1 MTLLQVFALRFENI
15 DNKKQ
20 HIKMK
25 KTMITLLAAGLMFAG
40 CGKQG
45 DKDNPLLQKWDTP
58 FETAPFEKI
67 KPEHYLPAFEAA
79 IAEHEKE
86 IGQIVSN
93 KEAATFDNT
102 IAALDYS
109 GQSLSRIQGIYF
121 NMMAANTS
129 KELQDLQE
137 KIGPMLAQHSDNVS
151 MNADLFKRVKAVWD
165 ARESQKYTEEQSALL
180 EKTYKSF
187 VRNGALLD
195 EAKQKELRQVNGE
208 LTTTEAKFD
217 ANLLKE
223 TKSYQL
229 VIEKKEDLKGLPQG
243 EIDKAA
249 ATAKELGK
257 EGKWVFTLDNPSF
270 IPFVTYAAN
279 RELRKEI
286 FNARVNRCN
295 NGGETDNNALVA
307 KMAELRAKKANL
319 LGYETFADY
328 QLEER
333 MAKKPENVFKLL
345 EDLLSYSVPVAKQE
359 AAEFQ
364 KLLDKDEKGA
374 TLEAWDMYYYAEKV
388 RQQKYNFDAEATR
401 PYFEINNVR
410 EGCFEVLKKLYG
422 ISFTERKD
430 ISVYA
435 QDVTAFEAKNE
446 KGEHV
451 GILYWD
457 PFTRNSKQS
466 GAWCNEYRGQ
476 YRQNGKNTTCII
488 TVCFNFAKAPNGR
501 TTLTADEA
509 STVFHEMGHAIHQLL
524 SDCTYPSVSGTN
536 VSRDFVELPSQI
548 LEHWCFEPEVLAM
561 YAKDEKGNVIP
572 EEMVKRMKAV
582 GTFNQGFAFS
592 ELLAASYLDMTFH
605 SIKAGEK
612 VNTQEL
618 EKAAM
623 QKIGM
628 ISQIPPRYRSTYF
641 SHCFGD
647 GGYSAGYYSYTW
659 SEWLDADAFEAFKE
673 AGNIFDKTTADKFKV
688 LLSSGST
695 KDAMT
700 LYKNF
705 RGKEPDI
712 KALLRNRGMIK

>member
-1 MTLLQVFALRFENI
+1 MR
-15 DNKKQ
+15 
-20 HIKMK
+20 
-25 KTMITLLAAGLMFAG
+25 KTVMSLLAAGMLFTA
-40 CGKQG
+40 CNKQ
-45 DKDNPLLQKWDTP
+45 DNADNPLLQKWDTP

-67 KPEHYLPAFEAA
+67 KPEHYLPAFKAA
-79 IAEHEKE
+79 IEQHDKE
-86 IGQIVSN
+86 IQEIVSN

-102 IAALDYS
+102 IAALEFS
-109 GQSLSRIQGIYF
+109 GQLLSRIQGVYF
-121 NMMAANTS
+121 NMLAANTS
-129 KELQDLQE
+129 TELQKAQE
-137 KIGPMLAQHSDNVS
+137 EIGPLLAHHSDNVS
-151 MNADLFKRVKAVWD
+151 MNAELFKRVKAVWD
-165 ARESQKYTEEQSALL
+165 NKDKQNYTDEQKAVL
-180 EKTYKSF
+180 EKVYKNF

-195 EAKQKELRQVNGE
+195 ANKQKELREVNAK
-208 LTTTEAKFD
+208 LTKVEAKFD
-217 ANLLKE
+217 ANLLAE
-223 TKSYQL
+223 TKAYKL
-229 VIEKKEDLKGLPQG
+229 VVGKKEDLAGLPQG

-249 ATAKELGK
+249 ALAKSTGL

-279 RELRKEI
+279 RELRKHI
-286 FNARVNRCN
+286 FEARINRCN
-295 NGGETDNNALVA
+295 KGGATDNNALVA
-307 KMAELRAKKANL
+307 KMAELRAKKADI
-319 LGYETFADY
+319 LGYETFAHY

-333 MAKKPENVFKLL
+333 MAKTPENVFKLL
-345 EDLLSYSVPVAKQE
+345 EDLLSYSVPVAKKE

-374 TLEAWDMYYYAEKV
+374 KLEAWDMYYYAEKV
-388 RQQKYNFDAEATR
+388 RQQKYDFDAEQTR
-401 PYFEINNVR
+401 PYFEIDNVR
-410 EGCFEVLKKLYG
+410 QGCFETLKKLYG
-422 ISFTERKD
+422 ISFTERTD

-435 QDVTAFEAKNE
+435 EDVRVFEAKNE

-457 PFTRNSKQS
+457 PFTRDSKQS

-488 TVCFNFAKAPNGR
+488 TVCFNYAKAPNGR

-509 STVFHEMGHAIHQLL
+509 ATVFHEMGHAIHQLL

-536 VSRDFVELPSQI
+536 VARDFVELPSQV

-561 YAKDEKGNVIP
+561 YAKNEKGEVIP
-572 EEMVKRMKAV
+572 EALLSRMKAV

-592 ELLAASYLDMTFH
+592 EILAASYLDMCFH

-612 VNTQEL
+612 VNTQEF

-623 QKIGM
+623 NKIGM

-673 AGNIFDKTTADKFKV
+673 AGNIFDPATAAKFKI

-695 KDAMT
+695 KDAMQ
-700 LYKNF
+700 LYKDF
-705 RGKEPDI
+705 RGREPDI
-712 KALLRNRGMIK
+712 KALLKNRGMSK

>member
-1 MTLLQVFALRFENI
+1 MR
-15 DNKKQ
+15 
-20 HIKMK
+20 
-25 KTMITLLAAGLMFAG
+25 KTVMSLLAAGMLFAA
-40 CGKQG
+40 CNKQ
-45 DKDNPLLQKWDTP
+45 DNADNPLLQKWDTP

-67 KPEHYLPAFEAA
+67 KPEHYLPAFKAA
-79 IAEHEKE
+79 IEQHDKE
-86 IGQIVSN
+86 IQEIVSN

-102 IAALDYS
+102 IAALEFS
-109 GQSLSRIQGIYF
+109 GQLLSRIQGVYF
-121 NMMAANTS
+121 NMLAANTS
-129 KELQDLQE
+129 TELQKAQE
-137 KIGPMLAQHSDNVS
+137 EIGPLLAHHSDNVS
-151 MNADLFKRVKAVWD
+151 MNADLFKKVKAVWD
-165 ARESQKYTEEQSALL
+165 GKDKQNYTDEQKAVL
-180 EKTYKSF
+180 EKVYKNF

-195 EAKQKELRQVNGE
+195 ANKQKELREVNAE
-208 LTTTEAKFD
+208 LTKVEAKFD
-217 ANLLKE
+217 ANLLAE
-223 TKSYQL
+223 TKAYKL
-229 VIEKKEDLKGLPQG
+229 VVGKKEDLAGLPQG

-249 ATAKELGK
+249 ALAKSTGLD
-257 EGKWVFTLDNPSF
+257 GKWVFTLDNPSF

-279 RELRKEI
+279 RELRKHI
-286 FNARVNRCN
+286 FEARINRCN
-295 NGGETDNNALVA
+295 NGGATDNNALVA
-307 KMAELRAKKANL
+307 KMAELRAKKANI
-319 LGYETFADY
+319 LGYETFAHY

-333 MAKKPENVFKLL
+333 MAKTPDKVFKLL
-345 EDLLSYSVPVAKQE
+345 EDLLSYSVPVAKKE

-374 TLEAWDMYYYAEKV
+374 KLEAWDMYYYAEKV
-388 RQQKYNFDAEATR
+388 RQQKYDFDAEQTR
-401 PYFEINNVR
+401 PYFEIDNVR
-410 EGCFEVLKKLYG
+410 QGCFETLKKLYG

-435 QDVTAFEAKNE
+435 EDVRVFEAKNE

-457 PFTRNSKQS
+457 PFTRDSKQS

-488 TVCFNFAKAPNGR
+488 TVCFNYAKAPNGR

-509 STVFHEMGHAIHQLL
+509 ATVFHEMGHAIHQLL

-536 VSRDFVELPSQI
+536 VARDFVELPSQV

-561 YAKDEKGNVIP
+561 YAKNEKGEVIP
-572 EEMVKRMKAV
+572 EALLSRMKAV

-592 ELLAASYLDMTFH
+592 ELLAASYLDMCFH

-612 VNTQEL
+612 INTQEF

-623 QKIGM
+623 NKIGM

-673 AGNIFDKTTADKFKV
+673 AGNIFDPATAAKFKV

-695 KDAMT
+695 KDAMQ
-700 LYKNF
+700 LYKDF
-705 RGKEPDI
+705 RGREPDI
-712 KALLRNRGMIK
+712 KALLRNRGMSK

>member
-1 MTLLQVFALRFENI
+1 MR
-15 DNKKQ
+15 
-20 HIKMK
+20 
-25 KTMITLLAAGLMFAG
+25 KTVMSLLAAGILFAA
-40 CGKQG
+40 CNKQ
-45 DKDNPLLQKWDTP
+45 DNADNPLLQKWDTP

-67 KPEHYLPAFEAA
+67 KPEHYLPAFKAA
-79 IAEHEKE
+79 IEQHDKE
-86 IGQIVSN
+86 IQEIVSN

-102 IAALDYS
+102 IAALEFS
-109 GQSLSRIQGIYF
+109 GQLLSRIQGVYF
-121 NMMAANTS
+121 NMLAANTS
-129 KELQDLQE
+129 TELQKAQE
-137 KIGPMLAQHSDNVS
+137 EIGPLLAHHSDNVS

-165 ARESQKYTEEQSALL
+165 GKDKQNYTDEQKAVL
-180 EKTYKSF
+180 EKVYKNF

-195 EAKQKELRQVNGE
+195 ANKQKELREVNAE
-208 LTTTEAKFD
+208 LTKVEAKFD
-217 ANLLKE
+217 ANLLAE
-223 TKSYQL
+223 TKAYKL
-229 VIEKKEDLKGLPQG
+229 VVGKKEDLAGLPQG

-249 ATAKELGK
+249 ALAKSTGLD
-257 EGKWVFTLDNPSF
+257 GKWVFTLDNPSF

-279 RELRKEI
+279 RELRKHI
-286 FNARVNRCN
+286 FEARINRCN
-295 NGGETDNNALVA
+295 NGGATDNNALVA
-307 KMAELRAKKANL
+307 KMAELRAKKANI
-319 LGYETFADY
+319 LGYETFAHY

-333 MAKKPENVFKLL
+333 MAKTPDKVFKLL
-345 EDLLSYSVPVAKQE
+345 EDLLSYSVPVAKKE

-374 TLEAWDMYYYAEKV
+374 KLEAWDMYYYAEKV
-388 RQQKYNFDAEATR
+388 RQQKYDFDAEQTR
-401 PYFEINNVR
+401 PYFEIDNVR
-410 EGCFEVLKKLYG
+410 QGCFETLKKLYG

-435 QDVTAFEAKNE
+435 EDVRVFEAKNE

-457 PFTRNSKQS
+457 PFTRDSKQS

-488 TVCFNFAKAPNGR
+488 TVCFNYAKAPNGR

-509 STVFHEMGHAIHQLL
+509 ATVFHEMGHAIHQLL

-536 VSRDFVELPSQI
+536 VARDFVELPSQV

-561 YAKDEKGNVIP
+561 YAKNEKGEVIP
-572 EEMVKRMKAV
+572 EALLSRMKAV

-592 ELLAASYLDMTFH
+592 EILAASYLDMCFH

-612 VNTQEL
+612 INTQEF

-623 QKIGM
+623 NKIGM

-673 AGNIFDKTTADKFKV
+673 AGNIFDPATAAKFKV

-695 KDAMT
+695 KDAMQ
-700 LYKNF
+700 LYKDF
-705 RGKEPDI
+705 RGREPDI
-712 KALLRNRGMIK
+712 KALLRNRGMSK

>member
-1 MTLLQVFALRFENI
+1 MR
-15 DNKKQ
+15 
-20 HIKMK
+20 
-25 KTMITLLAAGLMFAG
+25 KTVMSLLAAGMLFAA
-40 CGKQG
+40 CNKQ
-45 DKDNPLLQKWDTP
+45 DNADNPLLQKWDTP

-67 KPEHYLPAFEAA
+67 KPEHYLPAFKAA
-79 IAEHEKE
+79 IEQHDKE
-86 IGQIVSN
+86 IQEIVSN

-102 IAALDYS
+102 IAALEFS
-109 GQSLSRIQGIYF
+109 GQLLSRIQGVYF
-121 NMMAANTS
+121 NMLAANTS
-129 KELQDLQE
+129 TELQKAQE
-137 KIGPMLAQHSDNVS
+137 EIGPLLAHHSDNVS
-151 MNADLFKRVKAVWD
+151 MNAELFKRVKAVWD
-165 ARESQKYTEEQSALL
+165 GKDKQNYTDEQKAVL
-180 EKTYKSF
+180 EKVYKNF

-195 EAKQKELRQVNGE
+195 ANKQKELREVNSE
-208 LTTTEAKFD
+208 LTKVEAKFD
-217 ANLLKE
+217 ANLLAE
-223 TKSYQL
+223 TKAYKL
-229 VIEKKEDLKGLPQG
+229 VVGKKEDLAGLPQG

-249 ATAKELGK
+249 ALAKSTGM

-279 RELRKEI
+279 RELRKHI
-286 FNARVNRCN
+286 FEARINRCN
-295 NGGETDNNALVA
+295 KGGATDNNALVA
-307 KMAELRAKKANL
+307 KMAELRAKKADI
-319 LGYETFADY
+319 LGYETFAHY

-333 MAKKPENVFKLL
+333 MAKTPENVFKLL
-345 EDLLSYSVPVAKQE
+345 EDLLSYSVPVAKKE
-359 AAEFQ
+359 AEEFQ

-374 TLEAWDMYYYAEKV
+374 KLEAWDMYYYAEKV
-388 RQQKYNFDAEATR
+388 RQQKYDFDAEQTR
-401 PYFEINNVR
+401 PYFEIDNVR
-410 EGCFEVLKKLYG
+410 QGCFETLTKLYG
-422 ISFTERKD
+422 ISFTERTD

-435 QDVTAFEAKNE
+435 EDVRVFEAKNE

-457 PFTRNSKQS
+457 PFTRDSKQS

-488 TVCFNFAKAPNGR
+488 TVCFNYAKAPNGR

-509 STVFHEMGHAIHQLL
+509 ATVFHEMGHAIHQLL

-536 VSRDFVELPSQI
+536 VARDFVELPSQV

-561 YAKDEKGNVIP
+561 YAKNEKGEVIP
-572 EEMVKRMKAV
+572 EALLSRMKAV

-592 ELLAASYLDMTFH
+592 EILAASYLDMCFH

-612 VNTQEL
+612 VNTQEF

-623 QKIGM
+623 NKIGM

-673 AGNIFDKTTADKFKV
+673 AGNIFDPATAAKFKI

-695 KDAMT
+695 KDAMQ
-700 LYKNF
+700 LYKDF
-705 RGKEPDI
+705 RGREPDI
-712 KALLRNRGMIK
+712 KALLKNRGMSK

>member
-1 MTLLQVFALRFENI
+1 MR
-15 DNKKQ
+15 
-20 HIKMK
+20 
-25 KTMITLLAAGLMFAG
+25 KTVMSLLAAGMLFTA
-40 CGKQG
+40 CNKQ
-45 DKDNPLLQKWDTP
+45 DNADNPLLQKWDTP

-67 KPEHYLPAFEAA
+67 KPEHYLPAFKAA
-79 IAEHEKE
+79 IEQHDKE
-86 IGQIVSN
+86 IQEIVSN

-102 IAALDYS
+102 IAALEFS
-109 GQSLSRIQGIYF
+109 GQLLSRIQGVYF
-121 NMMAANTS
+121 NMLAANTS
-129 KELQDLQE
+129 TELQKAQE
-137 KIGPMLAQHSDNVS
+137 EIGPLLAHHSDNVS
-151 MNADLFKRVKAVWD
+151 MNAELFKRVKAVWD
-165 ARESQKYTEEQSALL
+165 GKDKQNYTDEQKAVL
-180 EKTYKSF
+180 EKVYKNF

-195 EAKQKELRQVNGE
+195 ANKQKELREVNAE
-208 LTTTEAKFD
+208 LTKVEAKFD
-217 ANLLKE
+217 ANLLAE
-223 TKSYQL
+223 TKAYKL
-229 VIEKKEDLKGLPQG
+229 VVGKKEDLAGLPQG

-249 ATAKELGK
+249 ALAKSTGM

-279 RELRKEI
+279 RELRKHI
-286 FNARVNRCN
+286 FEARINRCN
-295 NGGETDNNALVA
+295 KGGATDNNALVA
-307 KMAELRAKKANL
+307 KMAELRAKKADI
-319 LGYETFADY
+319 LGYETFANY

-333 MAKKPENVFKLL
+333 MAKTPENVFKLL
-345 EDLLSYSVPVAKQE
+345 EDLLSYSVPVAKKE
-359 AAEFQ
+359 AEEFQ

-374 TLEAWDMYYYAEKV
+374 KLEAWDMYYYAEKV
-388 RQQKYNFDAEATR
+388 RQQKYDFDAEQTR
-401 PYFEINNVR
+401 PYFEIDNVR
-410 EGCFEVLKKLYG
+410 QGCFETLTKLYG
-422 ISFTERKD
+422 ISFTERTD

-435 QDVTAFEAKNE
+435 EDVRVFEAKNE

-457 PFTRNSKQS
+457 PFTRDSKQS

-488 TVCFNFAKAPNGR
+488 TVCFNYAKAPNGR

-509 STVFHEMGHAIHQLL
+509 ATVFHEMGHAIHQLL

-536 VSRDFVELPSQI
+536 VARDFVELPSQV

-561 YAKDEKGNVIP
+561 YAKNEKGEVIP
-572 EEMVKRMKAV
+572 EALLSRMKAV

-592 ELLAASYLDMTFH
+592 EILAASYLDMCFH

-612 VNTQEL
+612 VNTQEF

-623 QKIGM
+623 NKIGM

-673 AGNIFDKTTADKFKV
+673 AGNIFDPATAAKFKI

-695 KDAMT
+695 KDAMQ
-700 LYKNF
+700 LYKDF
-705 RGKEPDI
+705 RGREPDI
-712 KALLRNRGMIK
+712 KALLKNRGMSK

>member
-1 MTLLQVFALRFENI
+1 MR
-15 DNKKQ
+15 
-20 HIKMK
+20 
-25 KTMITLLAAGLMFAG
+25 KTVMSLLAAGMLFTA
-40 CGKQG
+40 CNKQ
-45 DKDNPLLQKWDTP
+45 DNADNPLLQKWDTP
-58 FETAPFEKI
+58 FETEPFEKI
-67 KPEHYLPAFEAA
+67 KPEHYLPAFKAA
-79 IAEHEKE
+79 IEQHDKE
-86 IGQIVSN
+86 IQEIVSN

-102 IAALDYS
+102 IATLEFS
-109 GQSLSRIQGIYF
+109 GQLLSRIQGVYF
-121 NMMAANTS
+121 NMLAANTS
-129 KELQDLQE
+129 TELQKAQE
-137 KIGPMLAQHSDNVS
+137 EIGPLLAHHSDNVS
-151 MNADLFKRVKAVWD
+151 MNAELFKRVKAVWD
-165 ARESQKYTEEQSALL
+165 GKDKQNYTDEQKAVL
-180 EKTYKSF
+180 EKVYKNF

-195 EAKQKELRQVNGE
+195 ANKQKELREVNAE
-208 LTTTEAKFD
+208 LTKVEAKFD
-217 ANLLKE
+217 ANLLAE
-223 TKSYQL
+223 TKAYKL
-229 VIEKKEDLKGLPQG
+229 VVGKKEDLAGLPQG

-249 ATAKELGK
+249 ALAKSTGM

-279 RELRKEI
+279 RELRKHI
-286 FNARVNRCN
+286 FEARINRCN
-295 NGGETDNNALVA
+295 KGGATDNNALVA
-307 KMAELRAKKANL
+307 KMAELRAKKADI
-319 LGYETFADY
+319 LGYETFAHY

-333 MAKKPENVFKLL
+333 MAKTPDKVFKLL
-345 EDLLSYSVPVAKQE
+345 EDLLSYSVPVAKKE
-359 AAEFQ
+359 AEEFQ

-374 TLEAWDMYYYAEKV
+374 KLEAWDMYYYAEKV
-388 RQQKYNFDAEATR
+388 RQQKYDFDAEQTR
-401 PYFEINNVR
+401 PYFEIDNVR
-410 EGCFEVLKKLYG
+410 QGCFETLKKLYG

-435 QDVTAFEAKNE
+435 EDVRVFEAKNE

-457 PFTRNSKQS
+457 PFTRDSKQS

-488 TVCFNFAKAPNGR
+488 TVCFNYAKAPNGR

-509 STVFHEMGHAIHQLL
+509 ATVFHEMGHAIHQLL

-536 VSRDFVELPSQI
+536 VARDFVELPSQV

-561 YAKDEKGNVIP
+561 YAKNEKGEVIP
-572 EEMVKRMKAV
+572 EALLSRMKAV

-592 ELLAASYLDMTFH
+592 EILAASYLDMCFH

-612 VNTQEL
+612 VNTQEF

-623 QKIGM
+623 NKIGM

-673 AGNIFDKTTADKFKV
+673 AGNIFDPATAAKFKI

-695 KDAMT
+695 KDAMQ
-700 LYKNF
+700 LYKDF
-705 RGKEPDI
+705 RGREPDI
-712 KALLRNRGMIK
+712 KALLKNRGMSK

>member
-1 MTLLQVFALRFENI
+1 MR
-15 DNKKQ
+15 
-20 HIKMK
+20 
-25 KTMITLLAAGLMFAG
+25 KTVMSLLAAGMLFAA
-40 CGKQG
+40 CNKQ
-45 DKDNPLLQKWDTP
+45 DNADNPLLQKWDTP

-67 KPEHYLPAFEAA
+67 KPEHYLPAFKAA
-79 IAEHEKE
+79 IEQHDKE
-86 IGQIVSN
+86 IQEIVSN

-102 IAALDYS
+102 IAALEFS
-109 GQSLSRIQGIYF
+109 GQLLSRIQGVYF
-121 NMMAANTS
+121 NMLAANTS
-129 KELQDLQE
+129 TELQKAQE
-137 KIGPMLAQHSDNVS
+137 EIGPLLAHHSDNVS

-165 ARESQKYTEEQSALL
+165 GKDKQNYTDEQKAVL
-180 EKTYKSF
+180 EKVYKNF

-195 EAKQKELRQVNGE
+195 ANKQKELREVNAE
-208 LTTTEAKFD
+208 LTKVEAKFD
-217 ANLLKE
+217 ANLLAE
-223 TKSYQL
+223 TKAYKL
-229 VIEKKEDLKGLPQG
+229 VVGKKEDLAGLPQG

-249 ATAKELGK
+249 ALAKSTGLD
-257 EGKWVFTLDNPSF
+257 GKWVFTLDNPSF

-279 RELRKEI
+279 RELRKHI
-286 FNARVNRCN
+286 FEARINRCN
-295 NGGETDNNALVA
+295 NGGATDNNALVA
-307 KMAELRAKKANL
+307 KMAELRAKKADI
-319 LGYETFADY
+319 LGYETFAHY

-333 MAKKPENVFKLL
+333 MAKTPDKVFKLL
-345 EDLLSYSVPVAKQE
+345 EDLLSYSVPVAKKE

-374 TLEAWDMYYYAEKV
+374 KLEAWDMYYYAEKV
-388 RQQKYNFDAEATR
+388 RQQKYDFDAEQTR
-401 PYFEINNVR
+401 PYFEIDNVR
-410 EGCFEVLKKLYG
+410 QGCFETLKKLYG

-435 QDVTAFEAKNE
+435 EDVRVFEAKNE

-457 PFTRNSKQS
+457 PFTRDSKQS

-488 TVCFNFAKAPNGR
+488 TVCFNYAKAPNGR

-509 STVFHEMGHAIHQLL
+509 ATVFHEMGHAIHQLL

-536 VSRDFVELPSQI
+536 VARDFVELPSQV

-561 YAKDEKGNVIP
+561 YAKNEKGEVIP
-572 EEMVKRMKAV
+572 EALLSRMKAV

-592 ELLAASYLDMTFH
+592 EILAASYLDMCFH

-612 VNTQEL
+612 VNTQEF

-623 QKIGM
+623 NKIGM

-673 AGNIFDKTTADKFKV
+673 AGNIFDPATAAKFKV

-695 KDAMT
+695 KDAMQ
-700 LYKNF
+700 LYKDF
-705 RGKEPDI
+705 RGREPDI
-712 KALLRNRGMIK
+712 KALLRNRGMSK

>member
-1 MTLLQVFALRFENI
+1 MR
-15 DNKKQ
+15 
-20 HIKMK
+20 
-25 KTMITLLAAGLMFAG
+25 KTVMSLLAAGMLFTA
-40 CGKQG
+40 CNKQ
-45 DKDNPLLQKWDTP
+45 DNADNPLLQKWDTP

-67 KPEHYLPAFEAA
+67 KPEHYLPAFKAA
-79 IAEHEKE
+79 IEQHDKE
-86 IGQIVSN
+86 IQEIVSN

-102 IAALDYS
+102 IAALEFS
-109 GQSLSRIQGIYF
+109 GQLLSRIQGVYF
-121 NMMAANTS
+121 NMLAANTS
-129 KELQDLQE
+129 NELQKAQE
-137 KIGPMLAQHSDNVS
+137 EIGPLLAHHSDNVS

-165 ARESQKYTEEQSALL
+165 GKDKQNYTDEQKAVL
-180 EKTYKSF
+180 EKVYKNF

-195 EAKQKELRQVNGE
+195 ANKQKELREVNAE
-208 LTTTEAKFD
+208 LTKVEAKFD
-217 ANLLKE
+217 ANLLAE
-223 TKSYQL
+223 TKAYKL
-229 VIEKKEDLKGLPQG
+229 VVGKKEDLAGLPQG

-249 ATAKELGK
+249 ALAKSTGLD
-257 EGKWVFTLDNPSF
+257 GKWVFTLDNPSF

-279 RELRKEI
+279 RELRKHI
-286 FNARVNRCN
+286 FEARINRCN
-295 NGGETDNNALVA
+295 NGGATDNNALVA
-307 KMAELRAKKANL
+307 KMAELRAKKANI
-319 LGYETFADY
+319 LGYETFAHY

-333 MAKKPENVFKLL
+333 MAKTPDKVFKLL
-345 EDLLSYSVPVAKQE
+345 EDLLSYSVPLAKKE

-374 TLEAWDMYYYAEKV
+374 KLEAWDMYYYAEKV
-388 RQQKYNFDAEATR
+388 RQQKYDFDAEQTR
-401 PYFEINNVR
+401 PYFEIDNVR
-410 EGCFEVLKKLYG
+410 QGCFETLKKLYG

-435 QDVTAFEAKNE
+435 EDVRVFEAKNE
-446 KGEHV
+446 KGKHV

-457 PFTRNSKQS
+457 PFTRDSKQS

-488 TVCFNFAKAPNGR
+488 TVCFNYAKAPNGR

-509 STVFHEMGHAIHQLL
+509 ATVFHEMGHAIHQLL

-536 VSRDFVELPSQI
+536 VARDFVELPSQV

-561 YAKDEKGNVIP
+561 YAKNEKGEVIP
-572 EEMVKRMKAV
+572 EALLSRMKAV

-592 ELLAASYLDMTFH
+592 EILAASYLDMCFH

-612 VNTQEL
+612 VNTQEF

-623 QKIGM
+623 NKIGM

-673 AGNIFDKTTADKFKV
+673 AGNIFDPATAAKFKI

-695 KDAMT
+695 KDAMQ
-700 LYKNF
+700 LYKDF
-705 RGKEPDI
+705 RGREPDI
-712 KALLRNRGMIK
+712 KALLRNRGMSK

>member
-1 MTLLQVFALRFENI
+1 MR
-15 DNKKQ
+15 
-20 HIKMK
+20 
-25 KTMITLLAAGLMFAG
+25 KTVMSLLAAGMLFAA
-40 CGKQG
+40 CNKQ
-45 DKDNPLLQKWDTP
+45 DNADNPLLQKWDTP

-67 KPEHYLPAFEAA
+67 KPEHYLPAFKAA
-79 IAEHEKE
+79 IEQHDKE
-86 IGQIVSN
+86 IQEIVSN

-102 IAALDYS
+102 IAALEFS
-109 GQSLSRIQGIYF
+109 GQLLSRIQGVYF
-121 NMMAANTS
+121 NMLAANTS
-129 KELQDLQE
+129 TELQKAQE
-137 KIGPMLAQHSDNVS
+137 EIGPLLAHHSDNVS
-151 MNADLFKRVKAVWD
+151 MNAELFKRVKAVWD
-165 ARESQKYTEEQSALL
+165 GKDKQNYTDEQKAVL
-180 EKTYKSF
+180 EKVYKNF

-195 EAKQKELRQVNGE
+195 ANKQKELRAVNAE
-208 LTTTEAKFD
+208 LTKVEAKFD
-217 ANLLKE
+217 ANLLAE
-223 TKSYQL
+223 TKAYKL
-229 VIEKKEDLKGLPQG
+229 VVGKKEDLAGLPQG

-249 ATAKELGK
+249 ALAKSTGLD
-257 EGKWVFTLDNPSF
+257 GKWVFTLDNPSF

-279 RELRKEI
+279 RELRKHI
-286 FNARVNRCN
+286 FEARINRCN
-295 NGGETDNNALVA
+295 NGGATDNNALVA
-307 KMAELRAKKANL
+307 KMAELRAKKANI
-319 LGYETFADY
+319 LGYETFAHY

-333 MAKKPENVFKLL
+333 MAKTPEKVFKLL
-345 EDLLSYSVPVAKQE
+345 EDLLSYSVPVAKKE

-374 TLEAWDMYYYAEKV
+374 KLEAWDMYYYAEKV
-388 RQQKYNFDAEATR
+388 RQQKYDFDAEQTR
-401 PYFEINNVR
+401 PYFEIDNVR
-410 EGCFEVLKKLYG
+410 QGCFETLTKLYG
-422 ISFTERKD
+422 ISFTERTD

-435 QDVTAFEAKNE
+435 EDVRVFEAKNE

-457 PFTRNSKQS
+457 PFTRDSKQS

-488 TVCFNFAKAPNGR
+488 TVCFNYAKAPNGR

-509 STVFHEMGHAIHQLL
+509 ATVFHEMGHAIHQLL

-536 VSRDFVELPSQI
+536 VARDFVELPSQV

-561 YAKDEKGNVIP
+561 YAKNEKGEVIP
-572 EEMVKRMKAV
+572 EALLSRMKAV

-592 ELLAASYLDMTFH
+592 EILAASYLDMCFH

-612 VNTQEL
+612 VNTQEF

-623 QKIGM
+623 NKIGM

-673 AGNIFDKTTADKFKV
+673 AGNIFDPATAAKFKI

-695 KDAMT
+695 KDAMQ
-700 LYKNF
+700 LYKDF
-705 RGKEPDI
+705 RGREPDI
-712 KALLRNRGMIK
+712 KALLKNRGMSK

>member
-1 MTLLQVFALRFENI
+1 MR
-15 DNKKQ
+15 
-20 HIKMK
+20 
-25 KTMITLLAAGLMFAG
+25 KTVMSLLAAGMLFTA
-40 CGKQG
+40 CNKQ
-45 DKDNPLLQKWDTP
+45 DNADNPLLQKWDTP

-67 KPEHYLPAFEAA
+67 KPEHYLPAFKAA
-79 IAEHEKE
+79 IEQHDKE
-86 IGQIVSN
+86 IQEIVSN

-102 IAALDYS
+102 IAALEFS
-109 GQSLSRIQGIYF
+109 GQLLSRIQGVYF
-121 NMMAANTS
+121 NMLAANTS
-129 KELQDLQE
+129 TELQKAQE
-137 KIGPMLAQHSDNVS
+137 EIGPLLAHHSDNVS
-151 MNADLFKRVKAVWD
+151 MNAELFKRVKAVWD
-165 ARESQKYTEEQSALL
+165 GKDKQNYTDEQKAVL
-180 EKTYKSF
+180 EKVYKNF

-195 EAKQKELRQVNGE
+195 ANKQKELREVNSE
-208 LTTTEAKFD
+208 LTKVEAKFD
-217 ANLLKE
+217 ANLLAE
-223 TKSYQL
+223 TKAYKL
-229 VIEKKEDLKGLPQG
+229 VVGKKEDLAGLPQG

-249 ATAKELGK
+249 ALAKSTGLD
-257 EGKWVFTLDNPSF
+257 GKWVFTLDNPSF

-279 RELRKEI
+279 RELRKHI
-286 FNARVNRCN
+286 FEARINRCN
-295 NGGETDNNALVA
+295 KGGATDNNALVA
-307 KMAELRAKKANL
+307 KMAELRAKKADI
-319 LGYETFADY
+319 LGYETFAHY

-333 MAKKPENVFKLL
+333 MAKTPDKVFKLL
-345 EDLLSYSVPVAKQE
+345 EDLLSYSVPVAKKE
-359 AAEFQ
+359 AEEFQ

-374 TLEAWDMYYYAEKV
+374 KLEAWDMYYYAEKV
-388 RQQKYNFDAEATR
+388 RQQKYDFDAEQTR
-401 PYFEINNVR
+401 PYFEIDNVR
-410 EGCFEVLKKLYG
+410 QGCFETLTKLYG

-435 QDVTAFEAKNE
+435 EDVRVFEAKNE

-457 PFTRNSKQS
+457 PFTRDSKQS

-488 TVCFNFAKAPNGR
+488 TVCFNYAKAPNGR

-509 STVFHEMGHAIHQLL
+509 ATVFHEMGHAIHQLL

-536 VSRDFVELPSQI
+536 VARDFVELPSQV

-561 YAKDEKGNVIP
+561 YAKNEKGEVIP
-572 EEMVKRMKAV
+572 EALLSRMKAV

-592 ELLAASYLDMTFH
+592 EILAASYLDMCFH

-612 VNTQEL
+612 VNTQEF

-623 QKIGM
+623 NKIGM

-673 AGNIFDKTTADKFKV
+673 AGNIFNPATAAKFKI

-695 KDAMT
+695 KDAMQ
-700 LYKNF
+700 LYKDF
-705 RGKEPDI
+705 RGREPDI
-712 KALLRNRGMIK
+712 KALLKNRGMSK

>member
-1 MTLLQVFALRFENI
+1 MR
-15 DNKKQ
+15 
-20 HIKMK
+20 
-25 KTMITLLAAGLMFAG
+25 KTVMSLLAAGMLFTA
-40 CGKQG
+40 CNKQ
-45 DKDNPLLQKWDTP
+45 DNADNPLLQKWDTP

-67 KPEHYLPAFEAA
+67 KPEHYLPAFKAA
-79 IAEHEKE
+79 IEQHDKE
-86 IGQIVSN
+86 IQEIVSN

-102 IAALDYS
+102 IAALEFS
-109 GQSLSRIQGIYF
+109 GQLLSRIQGVYF
-121 NMMAANTS
+121 NMLAANTS
-129 KELQDLQE
+129 TELQKAQE
-137 KIGPMLAQHSDNVS
+137 EIGPLLAHHSDNVS

-165 ARESQKYTEEQSALL
+165 GKDKQNYTDEQKAVL
-180 EKTYKSF
+180 EKVYKNF

-195 EAKQKELRQVNGE
+195 ANKQKELRAVNAE
-208 LTTTEAKFD
+208 LTKVEAKFD
-217 ANLLKE
+217 ANLLAE
-223 TKSYQL
+223 TKAYKL
-229 VIEKKEDLKGLPQG
+229 VVGKKEDLAGLPQG

-249 ATAKELGK
+249 ALAKSTGLD
-257 EGKWVFTLDNPSF
+257 GKWVFTLDNPSF

-279 RELRKEI
+279 RELRKHI
-286 FNARVNRCN
+286 FEARINRCN
-295 NGGETDNNALVA
+295 NGGATDNNALVA
-307 KMAELRAKKANL
+307 KMAELRAKKANI
-319 LGYETFADY
+319 LGYETFAHY

-333 MAKKPENVFKLL
+333 MAKTPEKVFKLL
-345 EDLLSYSVPVAKQE
+345 EDLLSYSVPVAKKE

-374 TLEAWDMYYYAEKV
+374 KLEAWDMYYYAEKV
-388 RQQKYNFDAEATR
+388 RQQKYDFDAEQTR
-401 PYFEINNVR
+401 PYFEIDNVR
-410 EGCFEVLKKLYG
+410 QGCFETLKKLYG

-435 QDVTAFEAKNE
+435 EDVRVFEAKNE

-457 PFTRNSKQS
+457 PFTRDSKQS

-488 TVCFNFAKAPNGR
+488 TVCFNYAKAPNGR

-509 STVFHEMGHAIHQLL
+509 ATVFHEMGHAIHQLL

-536 VSRDFVELPSQI
+536 VARDFVELPSQV

-561 YAKDEKGNVIP
+561 YAKNEKGEVIP
-572 EEMVKRMKAV
+572 EALLSRMKAV

-592 ELLAASYLDMTFH
+592 ELLAASYLDMCFH

-612 VNTQEL
+612 INTQEF

-623 QKIGM
+623 NKIGM

-673 AGNIFDKTTADKFKV
+673 AGNIFDPATAAKFKI

-695 KDAMT
+695 KDAMQ
-700 LYKNF
+700 LYKDF
-705 RGKEPDI
+705 RGREPDI
-712 KALLRNRGMIK
+712 KALLRNRGLSK

>member
-1 MTLLQVFALRFENI
+1 MR
-15 DNKKQ
+15 
-20 HIKMK
+20 
-25 KTMITLLAAGLMFAG
+25 KTVMSLLAAGMLFAA
-40 CGKQG
+40 CNKQ
-45 DKDNPLLQKWDTP
+45 DNADNPLLQKWDTP

-67 KPEHYLPAFEAA
+67 KPEHYLPAFKAA
-79 IAEHEKE
+79 IEQHDKE
-86 IGQIVSN
+86 IQEIVSN

-102 IAALDYS
+102 IAALEFS
-109 GQSLSRIQGIYF
+109 GQLLSRIQGVYF
-121 NMMAANTS
+121 NMLAANTS
-129 KELQDLQE
+129 TELQKAQE
-137 KIGPMLAQHSDNVS
+137 EIGPLLAHHSDNVS
-151 MNADLFKRVKAVWD
+151 MNAELFKRVKAVWD
-165 ARESQKYTEEQSALL
+165 GKDKQNYTDEQKAVL
-180 EKTYKSF
+180 EKVYKNF

-195 EAKQKELRQVNGE
+195 ANKQKELREVNAE
-208 LTTTEAKFD
+208 LTKVEAKFD
-217 ANLLKE
+217 ANLLAE
-223 TKSYQL
+223 TKAYKL
-229 VIEKKEDLKGLPQG
+229 VVGKKEDLAGLPQG

-249 ATAKELGK
+249 ALAKSTGLD
-257 EGKWVFTLDNPSF
+257 GKWVFTLDNPSF

-279 RELRKEI
+279 RELRKHI
-286 FNARVNRCN
+286 FEARINRCN
-295 NGGETDNNALVA
+295 NGGATDNNALVA
-307 KMAELRAKKANL
+307 KMAELRAKKADI
-319 LGYETFADY
+319 LGYETFAHY

-333 MAKKPENVFKLL
+333 MAKTPDKVFKLL
-345 EDLLSYSVPVAKQE
+345 EDLLSYSVPVAKKE

-374 TLEAWDMYYYAEKV
+374 KLEAWDMYYYAEKV
-388 RQQKYNFDAEATR
+388 RQQKYDFDAEQTR
-401 PYFEINNVR
+401 PYFEIDNVR
-410 EGCFEVLKKLYG
+410 QGCFETLKKLYG

-435 QDVTAFEAKNE
+435 EDVRVFEAKNE

-457 PFTRNSKQS
+457 PFTRDSKQS

-488 TVCFNFAKAPNGR
+488 TVCFNYAKAPNGR

-509 STVFHEMGHAIHQLL
+509 ATVFHEMGHAIHQLL

-536 VSRDFVELPSQI
+536 VARDFVELPSQV

-561 YAKDEKGNVIP
+561 YAKNEKGEVIP
-572 EEMVKRMKAV
+572 EALLSRMKAV

-592 ELLAASYLDMTFH
+592 ELLAASYLDMCFH

-612 VNTQEL
+612 INTQEF

-623 QKIGM
+623 NKIGM

-673 AGNIFDKTTADKFKV
+673 AGNIFDPATAAKFKV

-695 KDAMT
+695 KDAMQ
-700 LYKNF
+700 LYKDF
-705 RGKEPDI
+705 RGREPDI
-712 KALLRNRGMIK
+712 KALLRNRGMSK

>member
-1 MTLLQVFALRFENI
+1 MR
-15 DNKKQ
+15 
-20 HIKMK
+20 
-25 KTMITLLAAGLMFAG
+25 KTVMSLLAAGMLFTA
-40 CGKQG
+40 CNKQ
-45 DKDNPLLQKWDTP
+45 DNADNPLLQKWDTP

-67 KPEHYLPAFEAA
+67 KPEHYLPAFKAA
-79 IAEHEKE
+79 IEQHDKE
-86 IGQIVSN
+86 IQEIVSN

-102 IAALDYS
+102 IAALEFS
-109 GQSLSRIQGIYF
+109 GQLLSRIQGVYF
-121 NMMAANTS
+121 NMLAANTS
-129 KELQDLQE
+129 TELQKAQE
-137 KIGPMLAQHSDNVS
+137 EIGPLLAHHSDNVS
-151 MNADLFKRVKAVWD
+151 MNAELFKRVKAVWD
-165 ARESQKYTEEQSALL
+165 GKDKQNYTDEQKAVL
-180 EKTYKSF
+180 EKVYKNF

-195 EAKQKELRQVNGE
+195 ANKQKELREVNAE
-208 LTTTEAKFD
+208 LTKVEAKFD
-217 ANLLKE
+217 ANLLAE
-223 TKSYQL
+223 TKAYKL
-229 VIEKKEDLKGLPQG
+229 VVGKKEDLAGLPQG

-249 ATAKELGK
+249 ALAKSTGM

-279 RELRKEI
+279 RELRKHI
-286 FNARVNRCN
+286 FEARINRCN
-295 NGGETDNNALVA
+295 KGGATDNNALVA
-307 KMAELRAKKANL
+307 KMAELRAKKADI
-319 LGYETFADY
+319 LGYETFANY

-333 MAKKPENVFKLL
+333 MAKTPDKVFKLL
-345 EDLLSYSVPVAKQE
+345 EDLLSYSVPVAKKE

-374 TLEAWDMYYYAEKV
+374 KLEAWDMYYYAEKV
-388 RQQKYNFDAEATR
+388 RQQKYDFDAEQTR
-401 PYFEINNVR
+401 PYFEIDNVR
-410 EGCFEVLKKLYG
+410 QGCFETLTKLYG
-422 ISFTERKD
+422 ISFTERTD

-435 QDVTAFEAKNE
+435 EDVRVFEAKNE

-457 PFTRNSKQS
+457 PFTRDSKQS

-488 TVCFNFAKAPNGR
+488 TVCFNYAKAPNGR

-509 STVFHEMGHAIHQLL
+509 ATVFHEMGHAIHQLL

-536 VSRDFVELPSQI
+536 VARDFVELPSQV

-561 YAKDEKGNVIP
+561 YAKNEKGEVIP
-572 EEMVKRMKAV
+572 EALLSRMKAV

-592 ELLAASYLDMTFH
+592 EILAASYLDMCFH

-612 VNTQEL
+612 VNTQEF

-623 QKIGM
+623 NKIGM

-673 AGNIFDKTTADKFKV
+673 AGNIFDPATAAKFKI

-695 KDAMT
+695 KDAMQ
-700 LYKNF
+700 LYKDF
-705 RGKEPDI
+705 RGREPDI
-712 KALLRNRGMIK
+712 KALLKNRGMSK

>member
-1 MTLLQVFALRFENI
+1 MR
-15 DNKKQ
+15 
-20 HIKMK
+20 
-25 KTMITLLAAGLMFAG
+25 KTVMSLLAAGMLFTA
-40 CGKQG
+40 CNKQ
-45 DKDNPLLQKWDTP
+45 DNADNPLLQKWDTP

-67 KPEHYLPAFEAA
+67 KPEHYLPAFKAA
-79 IAEHEKE
+79 IEQHDKE
-86 IGQIVSN
+86 IQEIVSN

-102 IAALDYS
+102 IAALEFS
-109 GQSLSRIQGIYF
+109 GQLLSRIQGVYF
-121 NMMAANTS
+121 NMLAANTS
-129 KELQDLQE
+129 TELQKAQE
-137 KIGPMLAQHSDNVS
+137 EIGPLLAHHSDNVS
-151 MNADLFKRVKAVWD
+151 MNAELFKRVKAVWD
-165 ARESQKYTEEQSALL
+165 GKDKQNYTDEQKAVL
-180 EKTYKSF
+180 EKVYKNF

-195 EAKQKELRQVNGE
+195 ANKQKELREVNAE
-208 LTTTEAKFD
+208 LTKVEAKFD
-217 ANLLKE
+217 ANLLAE
-223 TKSYQL
+223 TKAYKL
-229 VIEKKEDLKGLPQG
+229 VVGKKEDLAGLPQG

-249 ATAKELGK
+249 ALAKSTGM

-279 RELRKEI
+279 RELRKHI
-286 FNARVNRCN
+286 FEARINRCN
-295 NGGETDNNALVA
+295 KGGATDNNALVA
-307 KMAELRAKKANL
+307 KMAELRAKKADI
-319 LGYETFADY
+319 LGYETFAHY

-333 MAKKPENVFKLL
+333 MAKTPDKVFKLL
-345 EDLLSYSVPVAKQE
+345 EDLLSYSVPVAKKE
-359 AAEFQ
+359 AEEFQ

-374 TLEAWDMYYYAEKV
+374 KLEAWDMYYYAEKV
-388 RQQKYNFDAEATR
+388 RQQKYDFDAEQTR
-401 PYFEINNVR
+401 PYFEIDNVR
-410 EGCFEVLKKLYG
+410 QGCFETLTKLYG

-435 QDVTAFEAKNE
+435 EDVRVFEAKNE

-457 PFTRNSKQS
+457 PFTRDSKQS

-488 TVCFNFAKAPNGR
+488 TVCFNYAKAPNGR

-509 STVFHEMGHAIHQLL
+509 ATVFHEMGHAIHQLL

-536 VSRDFVELPSQI
+536 VARDFVELPSQV

-561 YAKDEKGNVIP
+561 YAKNEKGEVIP
-572 EEMVKRMKAV
+572 EALLSRMKAV

-592 ELLAASYLDMTFH
+592 EILAASYLDMCFH

-612 VNTQEL
+612 VNTQEF

-623 QKIGM
+623 NKIGM

-673 AGNIFDKTTADKFKV
+673 AGNIFDPATAAKFKI

-695 KDAMT
+695 KDAMQ
-700 LYKNF
+700 LYKDF
-705 RGKEPDI
+705 RGREPDI
-712 KALLRNRGMIK
+712 KALLKNRGMSK

>member
-1 MTLLQVFALRFENI
+1 MR
-15 DNKKQ
+15 
-20 HIKMK
+20 
-25 KTMITLLAAGLMFAG
+25 KTVMSLLAAGMLFAA
-40 CGKQG
+40 CNKQ
-45 DKDNPLLQKWDTP
+45 DNADNPLLQKWDTP

-67 KPEHYLPAFEAA
+67 KPEHYLPAFKAA
-79 IAEHEKE
+79 IEQHDKE
-86 IGQIVSN
+86 IQEIVSN

-102 IAALDYS
+102 IAALEFS
-109 GQSLSRIQGIYF
+109 GQLLSRIQGVYF
-121 NMMAANTS
+121 NMLAANTS
-129 KELQDLQE
+129 TELQKAQE
-137 KIGPMLAQHSDNVS
+137 EIGPLLAHHSDNVS
-151 MNADLFKRVKAVWD
+151 MNAELFKRVKAVWD
-165 ARESQKYTEEQSALL
+165 SKDKQNYTDEQKAVL
-180 EKTYKSF
+180 EKVYKNF

-195 EAKQKELRQVNGE
+195 ANKQKELREVNSE
-208 LTTTEAKFD
+208 LTKVEAKFD
-217 ANLLKE
+217 ANLLAE
-223 TKSYQL
+223 TKAYKL
-229 VIEKKEDLKGLPQG
+229 VVGKKEDLAGLPQG

-249 ATAKELGK
+249 ALAKSTGM

-279 RELRKEI
+279 RELRKHI
-286 FNARVNRCN
+286 FEARINRCN
-295 NGGETDNNALVA
+295 KGGATDNNALVA
-307 KMAELRAKKANL
+307 KMAELRAKKADI
-319 LGYETFADY
+319 LGYETFAHY

-333 MAKKPENVFKLL
+333 MAKTPDKVFKLL
-345 EDLLSYSVPVAKQE
+345 EDLLSYSVPVAKKE
-359 AAEFQ
+359 AEEFQ

-374 TLEAWDMYYYAEKV
+374 KLEAWDMYYYAEKV
-388 RQQKYNFDAEATR
+388 RQQKYDFDAEQTR
-401 PYFEINNVR
+401 PYFEIDNVR
-410 EGCFEVLKKLYG
+410 QGCFETLTKLYG
-422 ISFTERKD
+422 ISFTERTD

-435 QDVTAFEAKNE
+435 EDVRVFEAKNE

-457 PFTRNSKQS
+457 PFTRDSKQS

-488 TVCFNFAKAPNGR
+488 TVCFNYAKAPNGR

-509 STVFHEMGHAIHQLL
+509 ATVFHEMGHAIHQLL

-536 VSRDFVELPSQI
+536 VARDFVELPSQV

-561 YAKDEKGNVIP
+561 YAKNEKGEVIP
-572 EEMVKRMKAV
+572 EALLSRMKAV

-592 ELLAASYLDMTFH
+592 EILAASYLDMCFH

-612 VNTQEL
+612 VNTQEF

-623 QKIGM
+623 NKIGM

-673 AGNIFDKTTADKFKV
+673 AGNIFDPATAAKFKI

-695 KDAMT
+695 KDAMQ
-700 LYKNF
+700 LYKDF
-705 RGKEPDI
+705 RGREPDI
-712 KALLRNRGMIK
+712 KALLKNRGMSK

>member
-1 MTLLQVFALRFENI
+1 MS
-15 DNKKQ
+15 
-20 HIKMK
+20 
-25 KTMITLLAAGLMFAG
+25 LLAAGMLFTA
-40 CGKQG
+40 CNKQ
-45 DKDNPLLQKWDTP
+45 DNADNPLLQKWDTP

-67 KPEHYLPAFEAA
+67 KPEHYLPAFKAA
-79 IAEHEKE
+79 IEQHDKE
-86 IGQIVSN
+86 IQEIVSN

-102 IAALDYS
+102 IAALEFS
-109 GQSLSRIQGIYF
+109 GQLLSRIQGVYF
-121 NMMAANTS
+121 NMLAANTS
-129 KELQDLQE
+129 TELQKAQE
-137 KIGPMLAQHSDNVS
+137 EIGPLLAHHSDNVS
-151 MNADLFKRVKAVWD
+151 MNAELFKRVKAVWD
-165 ARESQKYTEEQSALL
+165 GKDKQNYTDEQKAVL
-180 EKTYKSF
+180 EKVYKNF

-195 EAKQKELRQVNGE
+195 ANKQKELREVNAE
-208 LTTTEAKFD
+208 LTKVEAKFD
-217 ANLLKE
+217 ANLLAE
-223 TKSYQL
+223 TKAYKL
-229 VIEKKEDLKGLPQG
+229 VVGKKEDLAGLPQG

-249 ATAKELGK
+249 ALAKSTGM

-279 RELRKEI
+279 RELRKHI
-286 FNARVNRCN
+286 FEARINRCN
-295 NGGETDNNALVA
+295 KGGATDNNALVA
-307 KMAELRAKKANL
+307 KMAELRAKKADI
-319 LGYETFADY
+319 LGYETFANY

-333 MAKKPENVFKLL
+333 MAKTPENVFKLL
-345 EDLLSYSVPVAKQE
+345 EDLLSYSVPVAKKE

-374 TLEAWDMYYYAEKV
+374 KLEAWDMYYYAEKV
-388 RQQKYNFDAEATR
+388 RQQKYDFDAEQTR
-401 PYFEINNVR
+401 PYCEIDNVR
-410 EGCFEVLKKLYG
+410 QGCFETLTKLYG
-422 ISFTERKD
+422 ISFTERTD

-435 QDVTAFEAKNE
+435 EDVRVFEAKNE

-457 PFTRNSKQS
+457 PFTRDSKQS

-488 TVCFNFAKAPNGR
+488 TVCFNYAKAPNGR

-509 STVFHEMGHAIHQLL
+509 ATVFHEMGHAIHQLL

-536 VSRDFVELPSQI
+536 VARDFVELPSQV

-561 YAKDEKGNVIP
+561 YAKNEKGEVIP
-572 EEMVKRMKAV
+572 EALLSRMKAV

-592 ELLAASYLDMTFH
+592 EILAASYLDMCFH

-612 VNTQEL
+612 VNTQEF

-623 QKIGM
+623 NKIGM

-673 AGNIFDKTTADKFKV
+673 AGNIFDPATAAKFKI

-695 KDAMT
+695 KDAMQ
-700 LYKNF
+700 LYKDF
-705 RGKEPDI
+705 RGREPDI
-712 KALLRNRGMIK
+712 KALLKNRGMSK

>member
-1 MTLLQVFALRFENI
+1 MR
-15 DNKKQ
+15 
-20 HIKMK
+20 
-25 KTMITLLAAGLMFAG
+25 KTVMSLLAAGMLFTA
-40 CGKQG
+40 CNKQ
-45 DKDNPLLQKWDTP
+45 DNADNPLLQKWDTP

-67 KPEHYLPAFEAA
+67 KPEHYLPAFKAA
-79 IAEHEKE
+79 IEQHDKE
-86 IGQIVSN
+86 IQEIVSN

-102 IAALDYS
+102 IAALEFS
-109 GQSLSRIQGIYF
+109 GQLLSRIQGVYF
-121 NMMAANTS
+121 NMLAANTS
-129 KELQDLQE
+129 TELQKAQE
-137 KIGPMLAQHSDNVS
+137 EIGPLLAHHSDNVS

-165 ARESQKYTEEQSALL
+165 GKDKQNYTDEQKAVL
-180 EKTYKSF
+180 EKVYKNF

-195 EAKQKELRQVNGE
+195 ANKQKELREVNGE
-208 LTTTEAKFD
+208 LTKVEAKFD
-217 ANLLKE
+217 ANLLAE
-223 TKSYQL
+223 TKAYKL
-229 VIEKKEDLKGLPQG
+229 VVGKKEDLAGLPQG

-249 ATAKELGK
+249 ALAKSTGLD
-257 EGKWVFTLDNPSF
+257 GKWVFTLDNPSF

-279 RELRKEI
+279 RELRKHI
-286 FNARVNRCN
+286 FEARINRCN
-295 NGGETDNNALVA
+295 NGGATDNNALVA
-307 KMAELRAKKANL
+307 KMAELRAKKANI
-319 LGYETFADY
+319 LGYETFAHY

-333 MAKKPENVFKLL
+333 MAKTPEKVFKLL
-345 EDLLSYSVPVAKQE
+345 EDLLSYSVPVAKKE

-374 TLEAWDMYYYAEKV
+374 KLEAWDMYYYAEKV
-388 RQQKYNFDAEATR
+388 RQQKYDFDAEQTR
-401 PYFEINNVR
+401 PYFEIDNVR
-410 EGCFEVLKKLYG
+410 QGCFETLKKLYG

-435 QDVTAFEAKNE
+435 EDVRVFEAKNE

-457 PFTRNSKQS
+457 PFTRDSKQS

-488 TVCFNFAKAPNGR
+488 TVCFNYAKAPNGR

-509 STVFHEMGHAIHQLL
+509 ATVFHEMGHAIHQLL

-536 VSRDFVELPSQI
+536 VARDFVELPSQV

-561 YAKDEKGNVIP
+561 YAKNEKGEVIP
-572 EEMVKRMKAV
+572 EALLSRMKAV

-592 ELLAASYLDMTFH
+592 ELLAASYLDMCFH

-612 VNTQEL
+612 VNTQEF

-623 QKIGM
+623 NKIGM

-673 AGNIFDKTTADKFKV
+673 AGNIFDPATAAKFKV

-695 KDAMT
+695 KDAMQ
-700 LYKNF
+700 LYKDF
-705 RGKEPDI
+705 RGREPDI
-712 KALLRNRGMIK
+712 KALLRNRGMSK

>member
-1 MTLLQVFALRFENI
+1 MR
-15 DNKKQ
+15 
-20 HIKMK
+20 
-25 KTMITLLAAGLMFAG
+25 KTVMSLLAAGMLFAA
-40 CGKQG
+40 CNKQ
-45 DKDNPLLQKWDTP
+45 DNADNPLLQKWDTP

-67 KPEHYLPAFEAA
+67 KPEHYLPAFKAA
-79 IAEHEKE
+79 IEQHDKE
-86 IGQIVSN
+86 IQEIVSN

-102 IAALDYS
+102 IAALEFS
-109 GQSLSRIQGIYF
+109 GQLLSRIQGVYF
-121 NMMAANTS
+121 NMLAANTS
-129 KELQDLQE
+129 TELQKAQE
-137 KIGPMLAQHSDNVS
+137 EIGPLLAHHSDNVS
-151 MNADLFKRVKAVWD
+151 MNAELFKRVKAVWD
-165 ARESQKYTEEQSALL
+165 GKDKQNYTDEQKAVL
-180 EKTYKSF
+180 EKVYKNF

-195 EAKQKELRQVNGE
+195 ANKQKELREVNSE
-208 LTTTEAKFD
+208 LTKVEAKFD
-217 ANLLKE
+217 ANLLAE
-223 TKSYQL
+223 TKAYKL
-229 VIEKKEDLKGLPQG
+229 VVGKKEDLAGLPQG

-249 ATAKELGK
+249 ALAKSTGM

-279 RELRKEI
+279 RELRKHI
-286 FNARVNRCN
+286 FEARINRCN
-295 NGGETDNNALVA
+295 NGGATDNNALVA
-307 KMAELRAKKANL
+307 KMAELRAKKADI
-319 LGYETFADY
+319 LGYETFAHY

-333 MAKKPENVFKLL
+333 MAKTPDKVFKLL
-345 EDLLSYSVPVAKQE
+345 EDLLSYSVPVAKKE
-359 AAEFQ
+359 AEEFQ

-374 TLEAWDMYYYAEKV
+374 KLEAWDMYYYAEKV
-388 RQQKYNFDAEATR
+388 RQQKYDFDAEQTR
-401 PYFEINNVR
+401 PYFEIDNVR
-410 EGCFEVLKKLYG
+410 QGCFETLTKLYG
-422 ISFTERKD
+422 ISFTERTD

-435 QDVTAFEAKNE
+435 EDVRVFEAKNE

-457 PFTRNSKQS
+457 PFTRDSKQS

-488 TVCFNFAKAPNGR
+488 TVCFNYAKAPNGR

-509 STVFHEMGHAIHQLL
+509 ATVFHEMGHAIHQLL

-536 VSRDFVELPSQI
+536 VARDFVELPSQV

-561 YAKDEKGNVIP
+561 YAKNEKGEVIP
-572 EEMVKRMKAV
+572 EALLSRMKAV

-592 ELLAASYLDMTFH
+592 EILAASYLDMCFH

-612 VNTQEL
+612 VNTPEF

-623 QKIGM
+623 NKIGM

-673 AGNIFDKTTADKFKV
+673 AGNIFDPATAAKFKI

-695 KDAMT
+695 KDAMQ
-700 LYKNF
+700 LYKDF
-705 RGKEPDI
+705 RGREPDI
-712 KALLRNRGMIK
+712 KALLKNRGMSK

>member
-1 MTLLQVFALRFENI
+1 MR
-15 DNKKQ
+15 
-20 HIKMK
+20 
-25 KTMITLLAAGLMFAG
+25 KTVMSLLAAGMLFTA
-40 CGKQG
+40 CNKQ
-45 DKDNPLLQKWDTP
+45 DNADNPLLQKWDTP

-67 KPEHYLPAFEAA
+67 KPEHYLPAFKAA
-79 IAEHEKE
+79 IEQHDKE
-86 IGQIVSN
+86 IQEIVSN

-102 IAALDYS
+102 IAALEFG
-109 GQSLSRIQGIYF
+109 GQLLSRIQGVYF
-121 NMMAANTS
+121 NMLAANTS
-129 KELQDLQE
+129 TELQKAQE
-137 KIGPMLAQHSDNVS
+137 EIGPLLAHHSDNVS
-151 MNADLFKRVKAVWD
+151 MNAELFKRVKAVWD
-165 ARESQKYTEEQSALL
+165 NKDKQNYTDEQKAVL
-180 EKTYKSF
+180 EKVYKNF

-195 EAKQKELRQVNGE
+195 ANKQKELREVNSE
-208 LTTTEAKFD
+208 LTKVEAKFD
-217 ANLLKE
+217 ANLLAE
-223 TKSYQL
+223 TKAYKL
-229 VIEKKEDLKGLPQG
+229 VVGKKEDLAGLPQG

-249 ATAKELGK
+249 ALAKSTGLD
-257 EGKWVFTLDNPSF
+257 GKWVFTLDNPSF

-279 RELRKEI
+279 RELRKHI
-286 FNARVNRCN
+286 FEARINRCN
-295 NGGETDNNALVA
+295 KGGATDNNALVA
-307 KMAELRAKKANL
+307 KMAELRAKKADI
-319 LGYETFADY
+319 LGYETFAHY

-333 MAKKPENVFKLL
+333 MAKTPDKVFKLL
-345 EDLLSYSVPVAKQE
+345 EDLLSYSVPVAKKE

-374 TLEAWDMYYYAEKV
+374 KLEAWDMYYYAEKV
-388 RQQKYNFDAEATR
+388 RQQKYDFDAEQTR
-401 PYFEINNVR
+401 PYFEIDNVR
-410 EGCFEVLKKLYG
+410 QGCFETLKKLYG
-422 ISFTERKD
+422 ISFTERTD

-435 QDVTAFEAKNE
+435 EDVRVFEAKNE

-457 PFTRNSKQS
+457 PFTRDSKQS

-488 TVCFNFAKAPNGR
+488 TVCFNYAKAPNGR

-509 STVFHEMGHAIHQLL
+509 ATVFHEMGHAIHQLL

-536 VSRDFVELPSQI
+536 VARDFVELPSQV

-561 YAKDEKGNVIP
+561 YAKNEKGEVIP
-572 EEMVKRMKAV
+572 EALLSRMKAV

-592 ELLAASYLDMTFH
+592 EILAASYLDMCFH

-612 VNTQEL
+612 VNTQEF

-623 QKIGM
+623 NKIGM

-673 AGNIFDKTTADKFKV
+673 AGNIFDPATAAKFKI

-695 KDAMT
+695 KDAMQ
-700 LYKNF
+700 LYKDF
-705 RGKEPDI
+705 RGREPDI
-712 KALLRNRGMIK
+712 KALLKNRGMSK

>member
-1 MTLLQVFALRFENI
+1 MR
-15 DNKKQ
+15 
-20 HIKMK
+20 
-25 KTMITLLAAGLMFAG
+25 KTVMSLLAAGMLFTA
-40 CGKQG
+40 CNKQ
-45 DKDNPLLQKWDTP
+45 DNADNPLLQKWDTP

-67 KPEHYLPAFEAA
+67 KPEHYLPAFKAA
-79 IAEHEKE
+79 IEQHDKE
-86 IGQIVSN
+86 IQEIVSN

-102 IAALDYS
+102 IAALEFS
-109 GQSLSRIQGIYF
+109 GQLLSRIQGVYF
-121 NMMAANTS
+121 NMLAANTS
-129 KELQDLQE
+129 TELQKAQE
-137 KIGPMLAQHSDNVS
+137 EIGPLLAHHSDNVS

-165 ARESQKYTEEQSALL
+165 GKDKQNYTDEQKAVL
-180 EKTYKSF
+180 EKVYKNF

-195 EAKQKELRQVNGE
+195 ANKQKELRAVNAE
-208 LTTTEAKFD
+208 LTKVEAKFD
-217 ANLLKE
+217 ANLLAE
-223 TKSYQL
+223 TKAYKL
-229 VIEKKEDLKGLPQG
+229 VVGKKEDLAGLPQG

-249 ATAKELGK
+249 ALAKSTGLD
-257 EGKWVFTLDNPSF
+257 GKWVFTLDNPSF

-279 RELRKEI
+279 RELRKHI
-286 FNARVNRCN
+286 FEARINRCN
-295 NGGETDNNALVA
+295 NGGATDNNALVA
-307 KMAELRAKKANL
+307 KMAELRAKKANI
-319 LGYETFADY
+319 LGYETFAHY

-333 MAKKPENVFKLL
+333 MAKTPEKVFKLL
-345 EDLLSYSVPVAKQE
+345 EDLLSYSVPVAKKE

-374 TLEAWDMYYYAEKV
+374 KLEAWDMYYYAEKV
-388 RQQKYNFDAEATR
+388 RQQKYDFDAEQTR
-401 PYFEINNVR
+401 PYFEIDNVR
-410 EGCFEVLKKLYG
+410 QGCFETLKKLYG

-435 QDVTAFEAKNE
+435 EDVRVFEAKNE

-457 PFTRNSKQS
+457 PFTRDSKQS

-488 TVCFNFAKAPNGR
+488 TVCFNYAKAPNGR

-509 STVFHEMGHAIHQLL
+509 ATVFHEMGHAIHQLL

-536 VSRDFVELPSQI
+536 VARDFVELPSQV

-561 YAKDEKGNVIP
+561 YAKNEKGEVIP
-572 EEMVKRMKAV
+572 EALLSRMKAV

-592 ELLAASYLDMTFH
+592 ELLAASYLDMCFH
-605 SIKAGEK
+605 SIKVGEK
-612 VNTQEL
+612 VNTQEF

-623 QKIGM
+623 NKIGM

-673 AGNIFDKTTADKFKV
+673 AGNIFDPATAAKFKV

-695 KDAMT
+695 KDAMQ
-700 LYKNF
+700 LYKDF
-705 RGKEPDI
+705 RGREPDI
-712 KALLRNRGMIK
+712 KALLRNRGMSK

>member
-1 MTLLQVFALRFENI
+1 MR
-15 DNKKQ
+15 
-20 HIKMK
+20 
-25 KTMITLLAAGLMFAG
+25 KTVMSLLAAGMLFTA
-40 CGKQG
+40 CNKQ
-45 DKDNPLLQKWDTP
+45 DNADNPLLQKWDTP

-67 KPEHYLPAFEAA
+67 KPEHYLPAFKAA
-79 IAEHEKE
+79 IEQHDKE
-86 IGQIVSN
+86 IQEIVSN

-102 IAALDYS
+102 IVALEFS
-109 GQSLSRIQGIYF
+109 GQLLSRIQGVYF
-121 NMMAANTS
+121 NMLAANTS
-129 KELQDLQE
+129 TELQKAQE
-137 KIGPMLAQHSDNVS
+137 EIGPLLAHHSDNVS

-165 ARESQKYTEEQSALL
+165 GKDKQNYTDEQKAVL
-180 EKTYKSF
+180 EKVYKNF

-195 EAKQKELRQVNGE
+195 ANKQKELREVNAE
-208 LTTTEAKFD
+208 LTKVEAKFD
-217 ANLLKE
+217 ANLLAE
-223 TKSYQL
+223 TKAYKL
-229 VIEKKEDLKGLPQG
+229 VVGKKEDLAGLPQG

-249 ATAKELGK
+249 ALAKSTGLD
-257 EGKWVFTLDNPSF
+257 GKWVFTLDNPSF

-279 RELRKEI
+279 RELRKHI
-286 FNARVNRCN
+286 FEARINRCN
-295 NGGETDNNALVA
+295 NGGATDNNALVA
-307 KMAELRAKKANL
+307 KMAELRAKKANI
-319 LGYETFADY
+319 LGYETFAHY

-333 MAKKPENVFKLL
+333 MAKTPDKVFKLL
-345 EDLLSYSVPVAKQE
+345 EDLLSYSVPVAKKE

-374 TLEAWDMYYYAEKV
+374 KLEAWDMYYYAEKV
-388 RQQKYNFDAEATR
+388 RQQKYDFDAEQTR
-401 PYFEINNVR
+401 PYFEIDNVR
-410 EGCFEVLKKLYG
+410 HGCFETLKKLYG

-435 QDVTAFEAKNE
+435 EDVRVFEAKNE

-457 PFTRNSKQS
+457 PFTRDSKQS

-488 TVCFNFAKAPNGR
+488 TVCFNYAKAPNGR

-509 STVFHEMGHAIHQLL
+509 ATVFHEMGHAIHQLL

-536 VSRDFVELPSQI
+536 VARDFVELPSQV

-561 YAKDEKGNVIP
+561 YAKNEKGEVIP
-572 EEMVKRMKAV
+572 EALLSRMKAV

-592 ELLAASYLDMTFH
+592 EILAASYLDMCFH

-612 VNTQEL
+612 VNTQEF

-623 QKIGM
+623 NKIGM

-673 AGNIFDKTTADKFKV
+673 AGNIFDPATAAKFKV

-695 KDAMT
+695 KDAMQ
-700 LYKNF
+700 LYKDF
-705 RGKEPDI
+705 RGREPDI
-712 KALLRNRGMIK
+712 KALLRNRGMSK

>member
-1 MTLLQVFALRFENI
+1 MR
-15 DNKKQ
+15 
-20 HIKMK
+20 
-25 KTMITLLAAGLMFAG
+25 KTVMSLLAAGMLFTA
-40 CGKQG
+40 CNKQ
-45 DKDNPLLQKWDTP
+45 DNADNPLLQKWDTP

-67 KPEHYLPAFEAA
+67 KPEHYLPAFKAA
-79 IAEHEKE
+79 IEQHDKE
-86 IGQIVSN
+86 IQEIVSN

-102 IAALDYS
+102 IAALEFS
-109 GQSLSRIQGIYF
+109 GQLLSRIQGVYF
-121 NMMAANTS
+121 NMLAANTS
-129 KELQDLQE
+129 TELQKAQE
-137 KIGPMLAQHSDNVS
+137 EIGPLLAHHSDNVS
-151 MNADLFKRVKAVWD
+151 MNAELFKRVKAVWD
-165 ARESQKYTEEQSALL
+165 GKDKQNYTDEQKAVL
-180 EKTYKSF
+180 EKVYKNF

-195 EAKQKELRQVNGE
+195 ANKQKELREVNSE
-208 LTTTEAKFD
+208 LTKVEAKFD
-217 ANLLKE
+217 ANLLAE
-223 TKSYQL
+223 TKAYKL
-229 VIEKKEDLKGLPQG
+229 VVGKKEDLAGLPQG

-249 ATAKELGK
+249 ALAKSTGM

-279 RELRKEI
+279 RELRKHI
-286 FNARVNRCN
+286 FEARINRCN
-295 NGGETDNNALVA
+295 KGGATDNNALVA
-307 KMAELRAKKANL
+307 KMAELRAKKADI
-319 LGYETFADY
+319 LGYETFANY

-333 MAKKPENVFKLL
+333 MAKTPENVFKLL
-345 EDLLSYSVPVAKQE
+345 EDLLSYSVPVAKKE

-374 TLEAWDMYYYAEKV
+374 KLEAWDMYYYAEKV
-388 RQQKYNFDAEATR
+388 RQQKYDFDAEQTR
-401 PYFEINNVR
+401 PYFEIDNVR
-410 EGCFEVLKKLYG
+410 QGCFETLTKLYG

-435 QDVTAFEAKNE
+435 EDVRVFEAKNE

-457 PFTRNSKQS
+457 PFTRDSKQS

-488 TVCFNFAKAPNGR
+488 TVCFNYAKAPNGR

-509 STVFHEMGHAIHQLL
+509 ATVFHEMGHAIHQLL

-536 VSRDFVELPSQI
+536 VARDFVELPSQV

-561 YAKDEKGNVIP
+561 YAKNEKGEVIP
-572 EEMVKRMKAV
+572 EALLSRMKAV

-592 ELLAASYLDMTFH
+592 EILAASYLDMCFH

-612 VNTQEL
+612 VNTQEF

-623 QKIGM
+623 NKIGM

-673 AGNIFDKTTADKFKV
+673 AGNIFDPATAAKFKI

-695 KDAMT
+695 KDAMQ
-700 LYKNF
+700 LYKDF
-705 RGKEPDI
+705 RGREPDI
-712 KALLRNRGMIK
+712 KALLKNRGMSK

>member
-1 MTLLQVFALRFENI
+1 MR
-15 DNKKQ
+15 
-20 HIKMK
+20 
-25 KTMITLLAAGLMFAG
+25 KTVMSLLAAGMLFTA
-40 CGKQG
+40 CNKQ
-45 DKDNPLLQKWDTP
+45 DNADNPLLQKWDTP

-67 KPEHYLPAFEAA
+67 KPEHYLPAFKAA
-79 IAEHEKE
+79 IEQHDKE
-86 IGQIVSN
+86 IQEIVSN

-102 IAALDYS
+102 IAALEFS
-109 GQSLSRIQGIYF
+109 GQLLSRIQGVYF
-121 NMMAANTS
+121 NMLAANTS
-129 KELQDLQE
+129 TELQKAQE
-137 KIGPMLAQHSDNVS
+137 EIGPLLAHHSDNVS

-165 ARESQKYTEEQSALL
+165 GKDKQNYTDEQKAVL
-180 EKTYKSF
+180 EKVYKNF

-195 EAKQKELRQVNGE
+195 ANKQKELREVNAE
-208 LTTTEAKFD
+208 LTKVEAKFD
-217 ANLLKE
+217 ANLLAE
-223 TKSYQL
+223 TKAYKL
-229 VIEKKEDLKGLPQG
+229 VVGKKEDLAGLPQG

-249 ATAKELGK
+249 ALAKSTGLD
-257 EGKWVFTLDNPSF
+257 GKWVFTLDNPSF

-279 RELRKEI
+279 RELRKHI
-286 FNARVNRCN
+286 FEARINRCN
-295 NGGETDNNALVA
+295 NGGATDNNALVA
-307 KMAELRAKKANL
+307 KMAELRAKKANI
-319 LGYETFADY
+319 LGYETFAHY

-333 MAKKPENVFKLL
+333 MAKTPEKVFKLL
-345 EDLLSYSVPVAKQE
+345 EDLLSYSVPVAKKE

-374 TLEAWDMYYYAEKV
+374 KLEAWDMYYYAEKV
-388 RQQKYNFDAEATR
+388 RQQKYDFDAEQTR
-401 PYFEINNVR
+401 PYFEIDNVR
-410 EGCFEVLKKLYG
+410 QGCFETLKKLYG

-435 QDVTAFEAKNE
+435 EDVRVFEAKNE

-457 PFTRNSKQS
+457 PFTRDSKQS

-488 TVCFNFAKAPNGR
+488 TVCFNYAKAPNGR

-509 STVFHEMGHAIHQLL
+509 ATVFHEMGHAIHQLL

-536 VSRDFVELPSQI
+536 VARDFVELPSQV

-561 YAKDEKGNVIP
+561 YAKNEKGEVIP
-572 EEMVKRMKAV
+572 EALLSRMKAV

-592 ELLAASYLDMTFH
+592 EILAASYLDMCFH

-612 VNTQEL
+612 VNTQEF

-623 QKIGM
+623 NKIGM

-673 AGNIFDKTTADKFKV
+673 AGNIFDPATAAKFKV

-695 KDAMT
+695 KDAMQ
-700 LYKNF
+700 LYKDF
-705 RGKEPDI
+705 RGREPDI
-712 KALLRNRGMIK
+712 KALLRNRGMSK

>member
-1 MTLLQVFALRFENI
+1 MR
-15 DNKKQ
+15 
-20 HIKMK
+20 
-25 KTMITLLAAGLMFAG
+25 KTVMSLLAAGMLFTA
-40 CGKQG
+40 CNKQ
-45 DKDNPLLQKWDTP
+45 DNADNPLLQKWDTP

-67 KPEHYLPAFEAA
+67 KPEHYLPAFKAA
-79 IAEHEKE
+79 IEQHDKE
-86 IGQIVSN
+86 IQEIVSN

-102 IAALDYS
+102 IAALEFS
-109 GQSLSRIQGIYF
+109 GQLLSRIQGVYF
-121 NMMAANTS
+121 NMLAANTS
-129 KELQDLQE
+129 TELQKAQE
-137 KIGPMLAQHSDNVS
+137 EIGPLLAHHSDNVS

-165 ARESQKYTEEQSALL
+165 GKDKQNYTDEQKAVL
-180 EKTYKSF
+180 EKVYKNF

-195 EAKQKELRQVNGE
+195 ANKQKELRAVNAE
-208 LTTTEAKFD
+208 LTKVEAKFD
-217 ANLLKE
+217 ANLLAE
-223 TKSYQL
+223 TKAYKL
-229 VIEKKEDLKGLPQG
+229 VVGKKEDLAGLPQG

-249 ATAKELGK
+249 ALAKSTGLD
-257 EGKWVFTLDNPSF
+257 GKWVFTLDNPSF

-279 RELRKEI
+279 RELRKHI
-286 FNARVNRCN
+286 FEARINRCN
-295 NGGETDNNALVA
+295 NGGATDNNALVA
-307 KMAELRAKKANL
+307 KMAELRAKKANI
-319 LGYETFADY
+319 LGYETFAHY

-333 MAKKPENVFKLL
+333 MAKTPDKVFKLL
-345 EDLLSYSVPVAKQE
+345 EDLLSYSVPVAKKE

-374 TLEAWDMYYYAEKV
+374 KLEAWDMYYYAEKV
-388 RQQKYNFDAEATR
+388 RQQKYDFDAEQTR
-401 PYFEINNVR
+401 PYFEIDNVR
-410 EGCFEVLKKLYG
+410 QGCFETLKKLYG

-435 QDVTAFEAKNE
+435 EDVRVFEAKNE

-457 PFTRNSKQS
+457 PFTRDSKQS

-488 TVCFNFAKAPNGR
+488 TVCFNYAKAPNGR

-509 STVFHEMGHAIHQLL
+509 ATVFHEMGHAIHQLL

-536 VSRDFVELPSQI
+536 VARDFVELPSQV

-561 YAKDEKGNVIP
+561 YAKNEKGEVIP
-572 EEMVKRMKAV
+572 EALLSRMKAV

-592 ELLAASYLDMTFH
+592 ELLAASYLDMCFH

-612 VNTQEL
+612 INTQEF

-623 QKIGM
+623 NKIGM

-673 AGNIFDKTTADKFKV
+673 AGNIFDPATAAKFKV

-695 KDAMT
+695 KDAMQ
-700 LYKNF
+700 LYKDF
-705 RGKEPDI
+705 RGREPDI
-712 KALLRNRGMIK
+712 KALLRNRGMSK